1 MEYLIT
7 IYNHFLLYN
16 INDLENAF
24 MGGIKMKPRDRE
36 NMNIKWFNKF
46 SNKISIILLVL
57 GLLPC
62 IFLVIYITLS
72 IQNKTLENEA
82 NISYVVEDLNNE
94 YLKQINEYNDAVQE
108 QLNSYNNYL
117 KSQITLIEEEVS
129 KQMKEMY
136 TQSFDN
142 SLKTLGTIFSN
153 FLDSEKR
160 TLEKTGKLIASD
172 TILKEKTASKSIS
185 LMERY
190 SILEPFVTTQEYN
203 GMQLWILY
211 PPNTAGTGVEV
222 TSKNQTYKLQKK
234 AETYSKGYEYTKQ
247 LNLDD
252 FLKEIFTNIL
262 EIGYLTPV
270 VKTKSFNSIPYFI
283 GVFPIVDP
291 LATNTVNG
299 FLVII
304 EEFENQKLLEISK
317 LLDASVTL
325 YDKNYNFIYSNF
337 PKDEIYIDEN
347 KLNAKFVTEEIL
359 NKPKRSYYFQTEEFD
374 GLYIQISKDYQ
385 DFDASINI
393 PLETSFDLPTLTAK
407 EVTFEI
413 DLGLNKIIRDTII
426 ILIILILIIIFVSY
440 LLSRRFGTQIRNFT
454 KNLQRL
460 SEGDLTVEISHVT
473 QIKDEFD
480 QMNKELNKTI
490 SSLKM
495 MIKNLLEDSEQIIVS
510 SKNVDE
516 KSKLLKNTQ
525 QNLNSLLEQI
535 KDLGDTVSK
544 ISSRFSEKI
553 DELISNSRK
562 VKNATENISKI
573 SNETITFANEGK
585 KFVGSVLN
593 VSNSVEE
600 LVKNS
605 SVSVDNFS
613 KEVEKIN
620 EFVKNISDIAKQTNL
635 LALNASIEAARAGE
649 AGKGF
654 AVVAEEI
661 RNLSEET
668 SMTAMGISD
677 KMINILN
684 SLKTLAQ
691 GIQETN
697 KKTNDLGNTIK
708 VFEEGFNNLEN
719 SSKSLTSVVNDLT
732 QSVREQN
739 QTIEEFKNEIQGI
752 ESQTNTTISKLNIV
766 EEGIKA
772 DSDAI
777 NSLLEQVEILNKIA
791 HNLKEETS
799 RFKI

>member
-1 MEYLIT
+1 MKSRNKE
-7 IYNHFLLYN
+7 N
-16 INDLENAF
+16 LE
-24 MGGIKMKPRDRE
+24 
-36 NMNIKWFNKF
+36 IKWFNKF
-46 SNKISIILLVL
+46 SNKISIILLLL

-72 IQNKTLENEA
+72 IQNKTLENES
-82 NISYVVEDLNNE
+82 NILYMFEDLNKE
-94 YLKQINEYNDAVQE
+94 YLKQISEYNVAVQE
-108 QLNSYNNYL
+108 QLNTYNEYL
-117 KSQITLIEEEVS
+117 QSQISKIEEEVS
-129 KQMKEMY
+129 NQMKEMY

-142 SLKTLGTIFSN
+142 SLKTLGTIFTN
-153 FLDSEKR
+153 FLNSEKR
-160 TLEKTGKLIASD
+160 SIEKTGKLIASD

-185 LMERY
+185 LIERY

-203 GMQLWILY
+203 GMQLWIMY
-211 PPNTAGTGVEV
+211 PTDTPGAGIEV
-222 TSKNQTYKLQKK
+222 TAKNQTHKLQKK
-234 AETYSKGYEYTKQ
+234 AETYLKGYEYTKQ

-252 FLKEIFTNIL
+252 FLKEQFTVIL

-270 VKTKSFNSIPYFI
+270 VKTKSFDSTPYFI

-291 LATNTVNG
+291 IATNTCNG

-337 PKDEIYIDEN
+337 PEGETYIDEN
-347 KLNAKFVTEEIL
+347 KLKVQFVTEEIL
-359 NKPKRSYYFQTEEFD
+359 NKSKRSYYFQTEEFD
-374 GLYIQISKDYQ
+374 GLFVQISKDYQ

-393 PLETSFDLPTLTAK
+393 PLETSFDLPTLTPK
-407 EVTFEI
+407 EVTVEI
-413 DLGLNKIIRDTII
+413 DLGLNKIIRNTII

-440 LLSRRFGTQIRNFT
+440 LLSHRFGTQIKNFT
-454 KNLQRL
+454 KNLQKL
-460 SEGDLTVEISHVT
+460 SEGDLTVEISEIT

-480 QMNKELNKTI
+480 QMNLELNKTI

-495 MIKNLLEDSEQIIVS
+495 MIKNLLEDSEQIIAS

-535 KDLGDTVSK
+535 KELGDTVSN
-544 ISSRFSEKI
+544 ISSRFSDKI
-553 DELISNSRK
+553 DELILNSRK
-562 VKNATENISKI
+562 VQKATENISKI

-585 KFVGSVLN
+585 KFVDSVLN

-605 SVSVDNFS
+605 SISVDNFS

-668 SMTAMGISD
+668 SLTAMGISE
-677 KMINILN
+677 KMTNILN
-684 SLKTLAQ
+684 SLKILAQ
-691 GIQETN
+691 GIEKTN
-697 KKTNDLGNTIK
+697 KKTNDLGKTIK
-708 VFEEGFNNLEN
+708 VFEEGFKDLEN
-719 SSKSLTSVVNDLT
+719 SSRSLTAVVNDLT
-732 QSVREQN
+732 ESVREQN
-739 QTIEEFKNEIQGI
+739 QTIEEFKYEIKGI
-752 ESQTNTTISKLNIV
+752 ESQTKTTISKLHIV

-791 HNLKEETS
+791 QNLKEETN